1 MKNVV
6 ARLRSRPP
14 LAAALLV
21 LLVLL
26 ATTDERSFGTIP
38 DGMQMLSA
46 GAAFSFSGE
55 IGVSRAF
62 ATAAPRDGGDSSSR
76 YGMGLS
82 LLYAPFFWI
91 ARALHA
97 VSPGLPTTPVF
108 ALLPILSLSACAWG
122 VARAAANLGAAPLA
136 QWLAGS
142 ASILAT
148 PLWAYAGSDFSEPLQ
163 VALVASSLAALTA
176 LRTGPSLRRALLAGA
191 LLGSLPLVKSSL
203 WLVSAPLLVVA
214 ALSRPASAAP
224 APRRKAPGRP
234 AAVMLVLRGVLL
246 GGLPPVALWAA
257 LDLVRFRG
265 VLGGYPGEGFSH
277 PLVDG
282 LLKLAVY
289 PNKGLLVY
297 APLTLFAIPGL
308 IVLRKRDPA
317 LAIGLLISAS
327 ALVLSGATWWAWEG
341 QASWGPRLVLPAVP
355 IAVLASVLFLGTA
368 RAGVALAL
376 ALAGALVNL
385 PGALQPFPAVYAL
398 AATAHPGPHPGAP
411 AGEERAEV
419 YRGPD
424 GRWLASAPYLLAVE
438 PGWWP
443 PLVHVRLLR
452 ERLSGGDVGGRL
464 ESGALRLAP
473 PFRPRRPAAP
483 AAVYR
488 QAVSS
493 FSWPFWGRSFLAV
506 EPGLVDPLAFAL
518 RDQGIRDLESG
529 NPRRADDRF
538 RLLLERE
545 GPDAD
550 PRSLALAADAAAGAG
565 DPARARE
572 LLGRCPDPC
581 HPWVL
586 FVHEK
591 LGDEMPGCPS
601 SSRSAGNEASA
612 GRRGPEI
619 RPVSAWARETG

>member
-6 ARLRSRPP
+6 AWLRSRPP

-21 LLVLL
+21 LLVLM

-46 GAAFSFSGE
+46 GAAIAFDGE

-62 ATAAPRDGGDSSSR
+62 ATAAPRDGGDSCSR

-82 LLYAPFFWI
+82 LLYAPFFWV

-108 ALLPILSLSACAWG
+108 VLLPILSLSACAWG
-122 VARAAANLGAAPLA
+122 VARAAANLGAAPGA
-136 QWLAGS
+136 QLLAGS
-142 ASILAT
+142 ASILGT

-176 LRTGPSLRRALLAGA
+176 LRAEPSPRRALLAGA
-191 LLGSLPLVKSSL
+191 LLGSLPLVKSSM
-203 WLVSAPLLVVA
+203 WLFSAPLLVVA
-214 ALSRPASAAP
+214 ALSKPASDVP
-224 APRRKAPGRP
+224 VQRRRAHRRP
-234 AAVMLVLRGVLL
+234 AAAILIPRGVLL
-246 GGLPPVALWAA
+246 GCLPPVAIWAA
-257 LDLVRFRG
+257 LDLVRFRAL
-265 VLGGYPGEGFSH
+265 LGGYPGEGFSH

-297 APLTLFAIPGL
+297 APLTLLAIPGM
-308 IVLRKRDPA
+308 IGLRKRDPA
-317 LAIGLLISAS
+317 LAISLSISALG
-327 ALVLSGATWWAWEG
+327 LVLSGATWWAWEG

-355 IAVLASVLFLGTA
+355 IAVLASALFLGAA
-368 RAGVALAL
+368 RTGVALSL
-376 ALAGALVNL
+376 ALAGVLVNL

-398 AATAHPGPHPGAP
+398 AATAPPGPYPGAR
-411 AGEERAEV
+411 AGGERAEV
-419 YRGPD
+419 FRGPD
-424 GRWLASAPYLLAVE
+424 GSWLASAPYLLAVE

-452 ERLSGGDVGGRL
+452 ERLSGGDVGLRL
-464 ESGALRLAP
+464 ESGALRLTP

-483 AAVYR
+483 SAVYR
-488 QAVSS
+488 QAVSP
-493 FSWPFWGRSFLAV
+493 FSWPVWGRSFLAA

-545 GPDAD
+545 GPGAD

-586 FVHEK
+586 FVREK
-591 LGDEMPGCPS
+591 LGDEMPECPS
-601 SSRSAGNEASA
+601 SSGRAGSAASE
-612 GRRGPEI
+612 GRYGRES
-619 RPVSAWARETG
+619 RPVSVWARETG